1 MSNFLPETALSIED
15 LTVGQLALVE
25 SREDEDI
32 LITNL
37 AESFERVY

>member
-1 MSNFLPETALSIED
+1 MSDFLPEAALSVED

-32 LITNL
+32 LIADL
-37 AESFERVY
+37 AEGLERID

>member
-1 MSNFLPETALSIED
+1 MSNFLPEAALSIEY
-15 LTVGQLALVE
+15 LTVGQLALIE

-37 AESFERVY
+37 AKGLERVD

>member
-1 MSNFLPETALSIED
+1 MSDFLPEAALSIED

-25 SREDEDI
+25 TRENEDI

-37 AESFERVY
+37 AEGLERID